1 MAVTM
6 ADISH
11 LRKMSGA
18 GMMDCKKALEEANG
32 DFEKAME
39 IIRKKGQA
47 VAAKRSDREASEGC
61 VLAADKGDFAAI
73 VALKC
78 ETDFVAKNTDFVALT
93 QDILNVAMEKKPATK
108 EDLLAAALADGRTIQ
123 EHITDRIGVTGEKME
138 LGAYEFVNGAST
150 MSYIHPGNK
159 LATVVAF
166 NQANVEHQMARDV
179 AMQVAAMN
187 PVSVRPDEVPQHIID
202 QELEIAKD
210 KARQAGKPENLLDR
224 IAQGSLQKYYKENTL
239 LQQEF
244 IKDAKLSIEQ
254 YLHSANKELTVLSKK
269 TSPQGSSFLFIYSEL
284 KWKIINRVGRSE
296 IGSRRRRR
304 NSCRSGIIQIHGPR
318 SRLRSRSHRAL
329 YFPRVDVGKPTP
341 LIFPAVDVKRH
352 SQLLACLY
360 MRLLDTVCTKYL
372 KTNFTRILI
381 VRFQHIFLL
390 FPFVPGL
397 ADTAHNRQHGN
408 NSSCNFHL
416 YCFYNLLRRYGFS
429 I

>member
-166 NQANVEHQMARDV
+166 NQADVEHQMARDV

-244 IKDAKLSIEQ
+244 IKDAKMSVEQ
-254 YLHSANKELTVLSKK
+254 YLHTANKELTVV
-269 TSPQGSSFLFIYSEL
+269 SFKRITL
-284 KWKIINRVGRSE
+284 N
-296 IGSRRRRR
+296 
-304 NSCRSGIIQIHGPR
+304 
-318 SRLRSRSHRAL
+318 
-329 YFPRVDVGKPTP
+329 VD
-341 LIFPAVDVKRH
+341 
-352 SQLLACLY
+352 
-360 MRLLDTVCTKYL
+360 
-372 KTNFTRILI
+372 
-381 VRFQHIFLL
+381 
-390 FPFVPGL
+390 
-397 ADTAHNRQHGN
+397 
-408 NSSCNFHL
+408 
-416 YCFYNLLRRYGFS
+416 
-429 I
+429 